1 MAKLTGTAPVLLVRN
16 VVAAAN
22 HYRDVLGFS
31 YDQFFGDPPSFV
43 ILTRD
48 QQHLMLRQAVHPQHV
63 VPHWTVSPK
72 TSDVY
77 FWVSDADALHAE
89 FLAKGARIDYGP
101 CDQPYGCREFGV
113 QDPDGHDISFGQYRG

>member
-1 MAKLTGTAPVLLVRN
+1 MAKLTGTAPVLLVRD

-31 YDQFFGDPPSFV
+31 YSQFYGDPPDFV
-43 ILTRD
+43 VLAR
-48 QQHLMLRQAVHPQHV
+48 QGQYLMLRQAVNPRHV

-101 CDQPYGCREFGV
+101 CDQPHGCREFGV
-113 QDPDGHDISFGQYRG
+113 QDIDGHDLSFGQLLR